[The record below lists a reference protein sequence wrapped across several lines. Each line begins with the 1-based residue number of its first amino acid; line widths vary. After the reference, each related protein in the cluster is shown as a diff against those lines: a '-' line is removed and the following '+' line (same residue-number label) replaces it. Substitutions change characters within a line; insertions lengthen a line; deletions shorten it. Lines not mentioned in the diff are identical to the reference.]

1 MNIEIKNFKYSK
13 FASHETICFSADFYI
28 QGLKVFHAENDGN
41 GGNTNIHI
49 LNKNLYSEYKKFVSS
64 LPKQHD
70 KVLNFSYSYDEESY
84 VDELISKLLD
94 RKELEN
100 NMKKYLLIAD
110 SLDADSY
117 TTLDYRSGNK
127 VIPIEK
133 VLEINPALIQKSVD
147 KFKAQGKVILNTNL
161 KGIKL

>member
-1 MNIEIKNFKYSK
+1 MNIEIKNFKHSK

-41 GGNTNIHI
+41 GGSTNIHI
-49 LNKNLYSEYKKFVSS
+49 LNKEYKS
-64 LPKQHD
+64 LPTQHD
-70 KVLNFSYSYDEESY
+70 KVMNFSYSYAEDSY
-84 VDELISKLLD
+84 ADELIAKLLD
-94 RKELEN
+94 QKELEN

-110 SLDADSY
+110 KPNAD
-117 TTLDYRSGNK
+117 TLDYRSGNK
-127 VIPIEK
+127 IIPIEK

-147 KFKAQGKVILNTNL
+147 KFKAQGKIILNTNL